1 MAEEAGGSLA
11 VRSSRCSRI
20 PTTSR
25 SARAGSLAEWAAA
38 GREVH
43 LLVLTNGDRGSDDPT
58 LSRAALAATRLQ
70 ETEAGGGAARIRLR
84 ARSCRPTTAS
94 CRTRRAFARP
104 SCGASARF
112 APRRS
117 CRATR
122 PRCSSRTAT
131 TTTPITGCAG
141 WVALDSVFPGSG
153 NPHFFSEH
161 LGEGL
166 GVQEVFDVWLGWTHE
181 PNRTEP
187 IDAASFRKKVDALGL
202 HASQITEGIAYWDE
216 ALGEGRARGG
226 GEDRRRVRRAVPRP
240 RPRLREVA
248 RPGSSRRNPK
258 RPIDIMTARW
268 HDGTRRKGAAWRQ
281 RRGRPQR
288 GRFNSLRSA
297 FRGRFTTR

>member
-1 MAEEAGGSLA
+1 MAEEAAARSGPVLA
-11 VRSSRCSRI
+11 VFAHPDDMEIC
-20 PTTSR
+20 
-25 SARAGSLAEWAAA
+25 AGGLLAGWAAA

-70 ETEAGGGAARIRLR
+70 ETEAAAALLG
-84 ARSCRPTTAS
+84 
-94 CRTRRAFARP
+94 FV
-104 SCGASARF
+104 
-112 APRRS
+112 
-117 CRATR
+117 
-122 PRCSSRTAT
+122 SSRVLSTHDGELQN
-131 TTTPITGCAG
+131 TPSVREAVVRRVREVRAETVVSCDPTSVFFENRYYNHSDHRMAG

-216 ALGEGRARGG
+216 ALGKDAREAGAKIG
-226 GEDRRRVRRAVPRP
+226 AEFAEQFRV
-240 RPRLREVA
+240 LDL
-248 RPGSSRRNPK
+248 G
-258 RPIDIMTARW
+258 
-268 HDGTRRKGAAWRQ
+268 
-281 RRGRPQR
+281 
-288 GRFNSLRSA
+288 
-297 FRGRFTTR
+297 

>member
-1 MAEEAGGSLA
+1 MAEEAAARSGPVLA
-11 VRSSRCSRI
+11 VFAHPDDMEIC
-20 PTTSR
+20 
-25 SARAGSLAEWAAA
+25 AGGLLAGWAAA

-70 ETEAGGGAARIRLR
+70 ETEAAAALLG
-84 ARSCRPTTAS
+84 
-94 CRTRRAFARP
+94 FV
-104 SCGASARF
+104 SARVLSTHDGELQNTPSVRE
-112 APRRS
+112 AVVRRVREVRAETVVS
-117 CRATR
+117 CDPTSVFFENRYYNHSDHR
-122 PRCSSRTAT
+122 M
-131 TTTPITGCAG
+131 AG

-216 ALGEGRARGG
+216 ALGKDAREA
-226 GEDRRRVRRAVPRP
+226 GEKIGAEFAEQFRV
-240 RPRLREVA
+240 LDL
-248 RPGSSRRNPK
+248 G
-258 RPIDIMTARW
+258 
-268 HDGTRRKGAAWRQ
+268 
-281 RRGRPQR
+281 
-288 GRFNSLRSA
+288 
-297 FRGRFTTR
+297 

>member
-1 MAEEAGGSLA
+1 VAEEAPARSGPVLA
-11 VRSSRCSRI
+11 VFAHPDDMEIC
-20 PTTSR
+20 
-25 SARAGSLAEWAAA
+25 AGGLLAGWAAA

-70 ETEAGGGAARIRLR
+70 ETEAAAALLG
-84 ARSCRPTTAS
+84 
-94 CRTRRAFARP
+94 FV
-104 SCGASARF
+104 SARVLSTHDGELQNTPSVRE
-112 APRRS
+112 AVVRRVREVRAETVVS
-117 CRATR
+117 CDPTSVFFENRYYNHSDHR
-122 PRCSSRTAT
+122 M
-131 TTTPITGCAG
+131 AG

-216 ALGEGRARGG
+216 ALGKDAREA
-226 GEDRRRVRRAVPRP
+226 GEKIGAEFAEQFRV
-240 RPRLREVA
+240 LDL
-248 RPGSSRRNPK
+248 G
-258 RPIDIMTARW
+258 
-268 HDGTRRKGAAWRQ
+268 
-281 RRGRPQR
+281 
-288 GRFNSLRSA
+288 
-297 FRGRFTTR
+297 